1 MKRKMSA
8 LGKASGCVSSLAV
21 IATLVASQHVA
32 AHGYLNDPPS
42 RAFACQKGLNNDCGQ
57 AQYEPQSVGETTK
70 GFPNG
75 GVADGKIASGGIALF
90 SPLDIQSASRW
101 YKTEIT
107 DRTIN
112 FDWYYRATHPA
123 TKYEY
128 FITRNGWNANQA
140 LTRASF
146 DLTPFCSV
154 DAGGRLPTDQ
164 PQGSDG
170 PAREKHPCEI
180 PADKSGYHVILG
192 MWTVADTGGAFHNV
206 VDVNI
211 VAEEQAPDGW
221 KTVGNITPTQA
232 LLAGD
237 KVKARAMTGE
247 GESAEYSTEITI
259 ADSEDGKPEN
269 WSFKLAEQINRSQTL
284 VRAGVRGEDGA
295 IEPIKGVNQLFAKA
309 ESGVNRYELDV
320 LMQEDADASMRI
332 SAIGTNFEL
341 KEGRLAMP
349 FPVLTNRKMDIKA
362 ELFDA
367 ANNPVPVGTL
377 TQLVE
382 AGSTWLNMD
391 VHSEP
396 GIHQLKLIGVT
407 VDGRTTRQD
416 LASVELGGEG
426 GSQDYDFKY
435 PQGIASYQPGTKV
448 LSRDGNVYECKPL
461 PVGDWCKIDS
471 HHYVPG
477 VGSSWTDAWIAK

>member
-1 MKRKMSA
+1 MNRKMSA

-57 AQYEPQSVGETTK
+57 AQYEPQSVGETAK
-70 GFPNG
+70 GFPAT
-75 GVADGKIASGGIALF
+75 GVADGKIASGAIALF
-90 SPLDIQSASRW
+90 APMDIQSASRW

-107 DRTIN
+107 DRAIN

-123 TKYEY
+123 SKYEY
-128 FITRNGWNANQA
+128 FITRNGWNPNQPLA
-140 LTRASF
+140 RASF

-180 PADKSGYHVILG
+180 PADKNGYHVILG

-221 KTVGNITPTQA
+221 KTVGNITPTQS
-232 LLAGD
+232 LLAAD
-237 KVKARAMTGE
+237 KVKARALTGE
-247 GESAEYSTEITI
+247 GESAEYSAEITI
-259 ADSEDGKPEN
+259 VDSEDGKPEN
-269 WSFKLAEQINRSQTL
+269 WAFKLAEQINRSQTL
-284 VRAGVRGEDGA
+284 VRAGVRGENGA

-320 LMQEDADASMRI
+320 QMQEDADASMSI
-332 SAIGTNFEL
+332 STIGTDLEL

-349 FPVLTNRKMDIKA
+349 FPVLTNRKMNLEA
-362 ELFDA
+362 TVFDA
-367 ANNPVPVGTL
+367 ANKPVGVM

-382 AGSTWLNMD
+382 AGSTWLNVD
-391 VHSEP
+391 VRSEP
-396 GIHQLKLIGVT
+396 GTHELKLVGVT
-407 VDGRTTRQD
+407 EDGRSTRQD
-416 LASVELGGEG
+416 LVSVELGGEG
-426 GSQDYDFKY
+426 GSQDYDFAY
-435 PQGIASYQPGTKV
+435 PEGIEGYQSGTKV
-448 LSRDGNVYECKPL
+448 LSNGNVYECL
-461 PVGDWCKIDS
+461 PFPAGAWCKINS

-477 VGSSWTDAWIAK
+477 VGPSWQDAWTVK

>member
-247 GESAEYSTEITI
+247 GESAAYSTEITI
-259 ADSEDGKPEN
+259 ADNEEGKPEN
-269 WSFKLAEQINRSQTL
+269 WAFKLAETVNQTQTL
-284 VRAGVRGEDGA
+284 VRAGVRGEEGA
-295 IEPIKGVNQLFAKA
+295 ITPIKGVNNLFAKA
-309 ESGVNRYELDV
+309 ESGVNRFELEV
-320 LMQEDADASMRI
+320 QMQEDAEASMRI
-332 SAIGTNFEL
+332 SAVATNLEL

-349 FPVLTNRKMDIKA
+349 FPVLTNRKMNLEA
-362 ELFDA
+362 TVFDA
-367 ANNPVPVGTL
+367 ANKPVGVM
-377 TQLVE
+377 TQWVE
-382 AGSTWLNMD
+382 AGSTWLNVD
-391 VHSEP
+391 VSSEP
-396 GIHQLKLIGVT
+396 GTHELKLVGVT
-407 VDGRTTRQD
+407 EDGRTTRQD
-416 LASVELGGEG
+416 LVSVELGGEG

>member
-42 RAFACQKGLNNDCGQ
+42 RAFACQKGLNRDCGQ

-75 GVADGKIASGGIALF
+75 GVADGKIASGAIAAF
-90 SPLDIQSASRW
+90 SAMDIQSASRW
-101 YKTEIT
+101 YKTEIL

-128 FITRNGWNANQA
+128 FITKNGWNPNLPLA
-140 LTRASF
+140 RSSF
-146 DLTPFCSV
+146 DLTPFCFV

-170 PAREKHPCEI
+170 AAREKHECQI
-180 PADKSGYHVILG
+180 PADKSGHHVILG
-192 MWTVADTGGAFHNV
+192 MWTVDDTPGAFHNV

-221 KTVGNITPTQA
+221 KAVGNITPTQP
-232 LLAGD
+232 LLPGD

-247 GESAEYSTEITI
+247 GESANYSVEISI
-259 ADSEDGKPEN
+259 ADSEEGKPEN
-269 WSFKLAEQINRSQTL
+269 WSFKLADKVNQSQTL
-284 VRAGVRGEDGA
+284 VRAGIRGEEGT
-295 IEPIKGVNQLFAKA
+295 IEAVKGVNKLFAKD

-320 LMQEDADASMRI
+320 LMQEDAAADMKI
-332 SAIGTNFEL
+332 SAIGSDLEL

-349 FPVLTNRKMDIKA
+349 FPVLTNREMDIEA
-362 ELFDA
+362 TLFDA
-367 ANNPVPVGTL
+367 ANKAVGTL
-377 TQLVE
+377 TQRVE
-382 AGSTWLNMD
+382 AGSTWLNMN
-391 VHSEP
+391 VRSEP
-396 GIHQLKLIGVT
+396 GTHQLKLIGVT

-416 LASVELGGEG
+416 LASVALGGEG
-426 GSQDYDFKY
+426 GSQDYDFVY
-435 PQGIASYQPGTKV
+435 PEGIAGYQTGTKV
-448 LSRDGNVYECKPL
+448 LSEGNVYECL
-461 PVGDWCKIDS
+461 PFPAGAWCKINS

-477 VGSSWTDAWIAK
+477 VGPSWRDAWIAK

>member
-1 MKRKMSA
+1 MSGDPINRISLELNRMKRKMSA

-90 SPLDIQSASRW
+90 SPMDIQSASRW

-211 VAEEQAPDGW
+211 VAEEQA
-221 KTVGNITPTQA
+221 
-232 LLAGD
+232 
-237 KVKARAMTGE
+237 R
-247 GESAEYSTEITI
+247 
-259 ADSEDGKPEN
+259 SEE
-269 WSFKLAEQINRSQTL
+269 
-284 VRAGVRGEDGA
+284 
-295 IEPIKGVNQLFAKA
+295 
-309 ESGVNRYELDV
+309 
-320 LMQEDADASMRI
+320 
-332 SAIGTNFEL
+332 
-341 KEGRLAMP
+341 
-349 FPVLTNRKMDIKA
+349 
-362 ELFDA
+362 
-367 ANNPVPVGTL
+367 
-377 TQLVE
+377 
-382 AGSTWLNMD
+382 
-391 VHSEP
+391 H
-396 GIHQLKLIGVT
+396 
-407 VDGRTTRQD
+407 
-416 LASVELGGEG
+416 
-426 GSQDYDFKY
+426 
-435 PQGIASYQPGTKV
+435 
-448 LSRDGNVYECKPL
+448 
-461 PVGDWCKIDS
+461 
-471 HHYVPG
+471 
-477 VGSSWTDAWIAK
+477 

>member
-42 RAFACQKGLNNDCGQ
+42 RAFACQKGLNKDCGG
-57 AQYEPQSVGETTK
+57 AQYEPHSVGETAK
-70 GFPNG
+70 GFPAT

-90 SPLDIQSASRW
+90 AAMDIQSASRW

-112 FDWYYRATHPA
+112 FDWYYKASHPA

-128 FITRNGWNANQA
+128 FITQNGWSPNLP

-146 DLTPFCSV
+146 DLTPFCFV
-154 DAGGRLPTDQ
+154 DAGGRQPIDK
-164 PQGSDG
+164 PQGSEG
-170 PAREKHPCEI
+170 PAREKHECQI
-180 PADKSGYHVILG
+180 PADKSGHHVILG
-192 MWTVADTGGAFHNV
+192 IWTVDDTGSAFHNV

-259 ADSEDGKPEN
+259 ADNEEGKPEN

-295 IEPIKGVNQLFAKA
+295 IEPIKGINKLFAKA

-367 ANNPVPVGTL
+367 ANNPVGTL

-391 VHSEP
+391 VRSEP

-407 VDGRTTRQD
+407 VDGGRTTRQD

-426 GSQDYDFKY
+426 GSQDYDFEY

-477 VGSSWTDAWIAK
+477 VGSNWTDAWIAK